1 MPIIGVTA
9 FALSGDREK
18 CLAAGMDDYLSK
30 PFEPRELQQK
40 IEYYLMRQ
48 AA

>member
-1 MPIIGVTA
+1 MT
-9 FALSGDREK
+9 GDAEK

-30 PFEPRELQQK
+30 PFEAHALETK
-40 IEYYLMRQ
+40 ILSWLEPSDTNPALSAK